1 MNGEMRAAVRAAPHS
16 HAALGAGQQGP
27 MAAERARL
35 ARPSLSPWRR
45 QHDPTPRTGPG
56 PGPWPLRPHREPP
69 QRLSRSSPRSL
80 LSPSGDTGPRFP
92 SGPREPHPAGPG
104 GAARGAGGRPA
115 GRSSVAAWTPSWRWA
130 AAGSY
135 RRRPTGLLVS
145 RRTLRAPLRPGAP
158 SRLLRIAPP
167 PRRSRARREV

>member
-16 HAALGAGQQGP
+16 HAALRAGQQGP
-27 MAAERARL
+27 MAAERARH

-80 LSPSGDTGPRFP
+80 LSPSGDTGPHP
-92 SGPREPHPAGPG
+92 HTPPRTSP
-104 GAARGAGGRPA
+104 
-115 GRSSVAAWTPSWRWA
+115 
-130 AAGSY
+130 
-135 RRRPTGLLVS
+135 
-145 RRTLRAPLRPGAP
+145 RA
-158 SRLLRIAPP
+158 RLLRAFNWASLLAPQP
-167 PRRSRARREV
+167 APSLPLAAERESAASGWLSACQSYERPIESGAPA